1 VEQRIS
7 FLKKAMGNPVMSY
20 TSGYPSVE
28 DRYEVAIGA
37 YLSGVWKRDYSSFS
51 AMEKKMPPKDNDID
65 FDYLFQKLNIQDD
78 KEKGFTRVEI
88 LGFEK
93 FYERVRKQPILK
105 G

>member
-1 VEQRIS
+1 MTTKTIPKLSLKTLKACSNRASLEREFKRHNIPVERRIS

-51 AMEKKMPPKDNDID
+51 AIENKNAS
-65 FDYLFQKLNIQDD
+65 
-78 KEKGFTRVEI
+78 
-88 LGFEK
+88 
-93 FYERVRKQPILK
+93 
-105 G
+105 